1 MSIEEIRDG
10 AGNVIGTIETDGAG
24 RQTAKHADGSV
35 RGYYDPDGDF
45 TRDEHENIV
54 AKGNRLRAMIC

>member
-1 MSIEEIRDG
+1 MAIEEIRDA
-10 AGNVIGTIETDGAG
+10 AGNVVGTIETEANG
-24 RQTAKHADGSV
+24 RQIAKHADGSV

-45 TRDEHENIV
+45 TRDENQNIV